1 MDSGKNGQNHVH
13 HVIEHLLINKSR
25 GDYFFE
31 KFSFFGDLI
40 WDMLLVI
47 LRVRVLSFQIS
58 MRIQD
63 ASLSIDGQTSS
74 HVLINSNFFDPK
86 KLLSQWMLIQGRMF
100 C

>member
-40 WDMLLVI
+40 WDMLLH
-47 LRVRVLSFQIS
+47 LNFTLT
-58 MRIQD
+58 
-63 ASLSIDGQTSS
+63 SIT
-74 HVLINSNFFDPK
+74 P
-86 KLLSQWMLIQGRMF
+86 
-100 C
+100 